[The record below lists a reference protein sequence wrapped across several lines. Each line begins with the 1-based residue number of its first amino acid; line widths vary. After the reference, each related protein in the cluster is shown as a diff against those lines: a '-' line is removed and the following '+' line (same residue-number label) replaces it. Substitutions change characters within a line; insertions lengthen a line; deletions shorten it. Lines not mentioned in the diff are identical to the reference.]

1 MILLSIFPVSPSTSL
16 PGPKLGGLL
25 LAQSPPPVAAEI
37 REGRSPNK
45 NSHGSREVER
55 KSREGAGKEGERSWR
70 EQRGEGQRKRRKGS
84 STGERGRVGGWW
96 HRKSEGEDGGSA
108 REVPEIGRRMG
119 WRRRPPPREEAER
132 WRSGAGV
139 GWGGKQHGASIIK

>member
-55 KSREGAGKEGERSWR
+55 KSSEGAGKEGERSWR
-70 EQRGEGQRKRRKGS
+70 EQRGEGQRREGKALAQGKGEGWVGGG
-84 STGERGRVGGWW
+84 TGRV
-96 HRKSEGEDGGSA
+96 KE
-108 REVPEIGRRMG
+108 RMG
-119 WRRRPPPREEAER
+119 EVQGRCQ
-132 WRSGAGV
+132 
-139 GWGGKQHGASIIK
+139 K